1 MVLSDRIAVMRRGV
15 LQQLGAPM
23 SVYRD
28 PANLF
33 VASFIGSPAMN
44 MLEAAVQFGAEGIWA
59 QVGDQALSL
68 PHSVART
75 QWTGERRALLGLRP
89 NDISIVPPSEPG
101 LRGCVFLVEPVGPF
115 AYIDVDIDGWAVKAT
130 ADPDHAPAIGEVVG
144 LAFTAIRAC
153 LFDPETEAR
162 L

>member
-23 SVYRD
+23 AVYRD

-44 MLEAAVQFGAEGIWA
+44 MLEATVQFTTDGLSA
-59 QVGDQALSL
+59 QVGDQSLWL

-75 QWTGERRALLGLRP
+75 QWHGERRALLGLRP
-89 NDISIVPPSEPG
+89 NDLGIVAPSEPG
-101 LRGCVFLVEPVGPF
+101 LRGRVFLVEPVGPF

-130 ADPDHAPAIGEVVG
+130 TDPDHAPAIGEVVG
-144 LAFTAIRAC
+144 LSFTPVRAC
-153 LFDPETEAR
+153 LFDPDTEAR
-162 L
+162 V